1 MSKIAKQKAA
11 RLFLSLWKLTGYRVK
26 KIARFSE
33 QHNLKSI
40 AIISNTALG
49 DFMFNTPAIG
59 AIKNRWPDAKIVV
72 VIQPR
77 NLALVEKSPLIDNIL
92 YWDGKVGGMMKL
104 VKALRKEQVE
114 ATFILHSRAP
124 YDIVAASLAGSDYI
138 LKDVYYADY
147 QGQDNFILES
157 CLSVFYDNRKQ
168 GNIHLI
174 RQKKDMLSS
183 VGITMPSEDMFIPAP
198 YKRQSHSS
206 PVVGIHAG
214 ASSLERCWPDRFYS
228 QLIDMLLSRHADLT
242 IELVGA
248 PGEKAL
254 NQRIIEGMKMP
265 SERVKN
271 VAGTTNLIQLAEK
284 ISGFKTL
291 VVGDT
296 GPLHLAV
303 AVQTPTVALFSDQ
316 NAIDGAAP
324 VQDSAIHQVLSPA
337 DESDGVKGI
346 SSVEVCNAVE
356 RNLVCQDTALLR

>member
-59 AIKNRWPDAKIVV
+59 AIKNRWPDAKIVM

-157 CLSVFYDNRKQ
+157 CLSAFYDNRKQ

-174 RQKKDMLSS
+174 RQKKR
-183 VGITMPSEDMFIPAP
+183 
-198 YKRQSHSS
+198 Y
-206 PVVGIHAG
+206 
-214 ASSLERCWPDRFYS
+214 
-228 QLIDMLLSRHADLT
+228 
-242 IELVGA
+242 
-248 PGEKAL
+248 
-254 NQRIIEGMKMP
+254 
-265 SERVKN
+265 VK
-271 VAGTTNLIQLAEK
+271 
-284 ISGFKTL
+284 F
-291 VVGDT
+291 
-296 GPLHLAV
+296 
-303 AVQTPTVALFSDQ
+303 
-316 NAIDGAAP
+316 
-324 VQDSAIHQVLSPA
+324 
-337 DESDGVKGI
+337 
-346 SSVEVCNAVE
+346 CRYYNAV
-356 RNLVCQDTALLR
+356 RRHVYSGALQTSES